1 MHYQFD
7 YDCAVEMGVEKAVL
21 LTHLMFWIQ
30 KNKANERN
38 FFDGRYWTYNSAN
51 AFCDL
56 FEFWSKAK
64 TARILRSLEEDG
76 WIISGNYNSS
86 KYDRTKW
93 YALSDKCML
102 QKWALHCSDLQN
114 GKCESEQP
122 IPDSNPDSNPDNKLH
137 ISFERVWEM
146 YGRKGNKQDALGN
159 WLKLSEASRVEVEER
174 IPAYVRSVSEKKYLK
189 DFSGWLNPSKKR
201 WLNEIVPQE
210 SSTQSH
216 KQLPEDKD
224 YSKGW

>member
-1 MHYQFD
+1 MSRSKLKGFTFYRSYLDAIRGLQPEQKYAVIEAMMIYAFD
-7 YDCAVEMGVEKAVL
+7 SIEPSASETDPVVFALFCAFKPNL
-21 LTHLMFWIQ
+21 
-30 KNKANERN
+30 
-38 FFDGRYWTYNSAN
+38 DNSI
-51 AFCDL
+51 
-56 FEFWSKAK
+56 SKALNGSK
-64 TARILRSLEEDG
+64 KGKKEKQKLSEKKQNGSEKKQTRSND
-76 WIISGNYNSS
+76 
-86 KYDRTKW
+86 KDKDKDKDKD
-93 YALSDKCML
+93 SDKTERL
-102 QKWALHCSDLQN
+102 TAW
-114 GKCESEQP
+114 
-122 IPDSNPDSNPDNKLH
+122 
-137 ISFERVWEM
+137 FEKVWEM